1 VTSSADPSPPEK
13 DVQTQRSSGFSTLDA
28 LVMGVITLAAGFL
41 RIFQVADP
49 RRMMFDE
56 VYYAK
61 DACYY
66 ARASLEACR
75 MEDLNEVHPPL
86 GKWIISLGIKLFGFD
101 SFGYRS
107 MAVLAGTITVAL
119 VYLLARKILRST
131 VGAGVAA
138 GLLAIDPLHFVQ
150 SRISMIDVFVPL
162 FAIAAFLFLAFDRD
176 NSIRLRDAIAA
187 TVPGGETP
195 GGSLRAG
202 LVRPWRAAAG
212 VAAGAAVAC
221 KWTGAFVPVAVVA
234 LAVTWAI
241 SSRKRLGKRKAFA
254 AALRSDGLGI
264 LLFLVVLPI
273 AVYCASYIGRGIEG
287 ELLAL
292 PWSEGS
298 WWRAFFDKQ
307 WQMLDFHRSLD
318 ATHPYQSPAWSWML
332 LKRPVSY
339 FFETDPN
346 GDYREVLATGSPF
359 VWWSAIFAMLY
370 IAYTWIRSRSL
381 RRPEGIILAGFV
393 FSYAIWLIPTSSRS
407 AIFVFYFVATVPF
420 ICLAIGY
427 VASVLGSVWEA
438 RTAVAVFCVTAI
450 GFFAFYY
457 PLLTKQAL
465 SREQWDRRIW
475 FFDNC
480 DKPKGKQVRTTVDVT
495 ESGTVMRTE
504 TTEDSNKD
512 NPPPGWCW
520 I

>member
-1 VTSSADPSPPEK
+1 VASSKDLPPSAEGG
-13 DVQTQRSSGFSTLDA
+13 QTERSGRFSALDTV
-28 LVMGVITLAAGFL
+28 VMGIITLGAGIL
-41 RIFQVADP
+41 RIFHVADP

-61 DACYY
+61 DACFY
-66 ARASLEACR
+66 AEASLKACR

-86 GKWIISLGIKLFGFD
+86 GKWILSAGIKLFGFD

-107 MAVLAGTITVAL
+107 MAVLAGTMTVAL
-119 VYLLARKILRST
+119 LYLLARKILRST

-150 SRISMIDVFVPL
+150 SRISMLDVFVPL
-162 FAIAAFLFLAFDRD
+162 FAVAAFLFLALDRN
-176 NSIRLRDAIAA
+176 NSIRLRDSLAEGY
-187 TVPGGETP
+187 PEK
-195 GGSLRAG
+195 GSIGAG
-202 LVRPWRAAAG
+202 LARPWRMAAG
-212 VAAGAAVAC
+212 VSAGAAVAC
-221 KWTGAFVPVAVVA
+221 KWTGAFVPLVVIV
-234 LAVTWAI
+234 LAITWAI
-241 SSRKRLGKRKAFA
+241 SSRRPHHDKK
-254 AALRSDGLGI
+254 
-264 LLFLVVLPI
+264 VVLPTLRYDGPSI
-273 AVYCASYIGRGIEG
+273 FLYLIVLPIVVYTLSYIGRGIEG
-287 ELLAL
+287 EVLAL

-298 WWRAFFDKQ
+298 WWHAFGEKQ
-307 WQMLDFHRSLD
+307 RDMLDFHRSLD

-359 VWWSAIFAMLY
+359 VWWSSIFAIAY
-370 IAYTWIRSRSL
+370 VAYTWIRSRSL

-393 FSYAIWLIPTSSRS
+393 FSYGIWLIPTSSRT
-407 AIFVFYFVATVPF
+407 AIFLFYFVTTVPF
-420 ICLAIGY
+420 LCLAIGY
-427 VASVLGSVWEA
+427 VASVLGNVWEA
-438 RTAVAVFCVTAI
+438 RTAVALFCITAI

-465 SREQWDRRIW
+465 SQEHWDRRIW

-480 DKPKGKQVRTTVDVT
+480 DKDEGRLVTTTVDVT
-495 ESGTVMRTE
+495 ESGSVQRTE
-504 TTEDSNKD
+504 TTESSNKD
-512 NPPPGWCW
+512 KPPPGWCW